1 MDRAKVVMVGA
12 DHRWEAAMWE
22 LAGKAR
28 GRMVVA
34 AVAMVQGIAEARQV
48 GETSA
53 VTLVGGAGLG
63 AKVVASGAAALAVK
77 EVAARVGEARARAWE
92 PA

>member
-1 MDRAKVVMVGA
+1 
-12 DHRWEAAMWE
+12 MWE

-28 GRMVVA
+28 GRMAVAA
-34 AVAMVQGIAEARQV
+34 AVAMVQGIVEARQV

>member
-28 GRMVVA
+28 GRMAVAA
-34 AVAMVQGIAEARQV
+34 AVAMVQGIVEARQV

-53 VTLVGGAGLG
+53 VTLVGGAG
-63 AKVVASGAAALAVK
+63 
-77 EVAARVGEARARAWE
+77 
-92 PA
+92 